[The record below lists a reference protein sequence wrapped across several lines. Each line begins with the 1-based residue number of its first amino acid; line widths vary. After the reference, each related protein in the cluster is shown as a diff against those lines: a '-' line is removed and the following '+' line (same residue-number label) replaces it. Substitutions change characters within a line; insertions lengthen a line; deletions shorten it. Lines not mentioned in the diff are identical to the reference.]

1 MVGSGAASHRKV
13 VAGEKQILHSARSRG
28 HAGRVYVNSV
38 QDHQKL
44 K

>member
-13 VAGEKQILHSARSRG
+13 VAGEEQILHSSRSRG

-38 QDHQKL
+38 QDHQRL